1 MRVRVIGDSHA
12 ACLRTAWRALE
23 SDYPDMQLDFAA
35 ATGDL
40 LWHVAVEG
48 SCLVPTDAVLANTLQ
63 GICQISRIETAG
75 YDAICLV
82 GLGFSLANVDVS
94 LYADYRTIAQ
104 SQTEAKYLVSDA
116 CFAAAFVGTLRQS
129 LAMYLAEM
137 VGSITSAPIFLV
149 PQPMPSE
156 TILAGPRWRT
166 MHETGDH
173 LTLSRQFHAA
183 CIDLSG
189 EKHTFI
195 PQPTDTF
202 ATPATTRR
210 EYSIG
215 SRRFGDALHDEDEFL
230 HMNEAYG
237 AVALRSVLAAIA
249 KGAVP
254 ASR

>member
-1 MRVRVIGDSHA
+1 MKVRVIGDSHA
-12 ACLRTAWRALE
+12 ACVRTGWREVE
-23 SDYPDMQLDFAA
+23 SDYPDTQLDFAA

-48 SCLVPTDAVLANTLQ
+48 SCLVPTQATLLNTLE
-63 GICQISRIETAG
+63 GICRVSRIETAG

-104 SQTEAKYLVSDA
+104 SQTEAKYLVSEA

-137 VGSITSAPIFLV
+137 VGSITSAPIYLL

-156 TILAGPRWRT
+156 IILAGPRWRAMNDSGDDQTLRSQFDAACT
-166 MHETGDH
+166 M
-173 LTLSRQFHAA
+173 LSRD
-183 CIDLSG
+183 DLRI
-189 EKHTFI
+189 I
-195 PQPTDTF
+195 PQPAETLS
-202 ATPATTRR
+202 TPATTRR

-215 SRRFGDALHDEDEFL
+215 SRRFDGDDLHEEDEFL
-230 HMNEAYG
+230 HMNATYG
-237 AVALRSVLAAIA
+237 AVAVRRVLAAIA
-249 KGAVP
+249 GGATT
-254 ASR
+254 